1 MIIIRKKVINSIL
14 VQIIDLLTGNIALNK
29 NSTYCLKN
37 NISIK
42 GKNA

>member
-29 NSTYCLKN
+29 S
-37 NISIK
+37 
-42 GKNA
+42 